1 MVLSNEGHC
10 GSVHVDKSM
19 CRGLP
24 MGVSDYSA
32 GVLQEFLITSTY
44 KMKIVVLCV

>member
-1 MVLSNEGHC
+1 MVLNNEGHC

-19 CRGLP
+19 RRVLP

-32 GVLQEFLITSTY
+32 GALQEF
-44 KMKIVVLCV
+44 